1 VTEYDVR
8 VAGFAELD
16 ALTAYRLWQL
26 RESVF
31 VVEQECAYQELDG
44 RDIEPGTRHLWVE
57 GDAPA
62 DGPVGYLRVLDDGDH
77 ARIGRVLVTPSHRGR
92 GVSGALMRA
101 ALDVIGERASVLS
114 AQTPLA
120 GWYATF
126 GYVPDGDPFVEDGIP
141 HTPMRRERPPAG

>member
-1 VTEYDVR
+1 MR

-44 RDIEPGTRHLWVE
+44 RDVEPGTRHLWVE
-57 GDAPA
+57 GDSPA
-62 DGPVGYLRVLDDGDH
+62 DGPVGYLRLLDDGDH
-77 ARIGRVLVTPSHRGR
+77 ARIGRVLVAPSHRGR

-101 ALDVIGERASVLS
+101 ARFLAREGATHDGLRRGEHGAQVDDVLE
-114 AQTPLA
+114 
-120 GWYATF
+120 
-126 GYVPDGDPFVEDGIP
+126 
-141 HTPMRRERPPAG
+141 PPTTRTS